1 MLTFTHH
8 QETPSKNQ
16 IKQHDQFLESNP
28 GAVKPILTT
37 ILHLYQLLLSL
48 ILLYVCDFNEAW
60 KYVGN

>member
-1 MLTFTHH
+1 MLTLMHH

-16 IKQHDQFLESNP
+16 IKQHDQFLESSP
-28 GAVKPILTT
+28 RAVKPILMT

-48 ILLYVCDFNEAW
+48 VLLYIRDFNEAR